1 MDDDILLEEQPRRRR
16 WLALFGSGGRL
27 RRYSWRALLG
37 LVVLLLLYYPIGC
50 LWRHKIDDNP
60 AFGPGEVPPGASRAI
75 AVAAALIDREVD
87 QHGWPANDPWFYP
100 DAPLDN
106 MPNYQ
111 QGIISALARFMLEMT
126 DQIGRTRGSSQ
137 ADADLQTAAGQL
149 QLPGTKWL
157 WDWRVS
163 IWPSATAE
171 AQYRAAREALLSYN
185 GRLASGNAV
194 FERRADNL
202 LGTLD
207 RIAADLGSASAV
219 LEQRIETHSGDLIDF
234 QADDTFYNVK
244 GRLYAYGLLM
254 RELGQDF
261 AQVIAEREL
270 KPVWDQTVDNMMEAA
285 QLQPWFVVNGAP
297 DSQFFPSH
305 LASQGF
311 FLLRARTQLREITN
325 ILLK

>member
-1 MDDDILLEEQPRRRR
+1 MDDDILLDEQPRRRR
-16 WLALFGSGGRL
+16 WVALFGSGGRL
-27 RRYSWRALLG
+27 RRYGWRALLV
-37 LVVLLLLYYPIGC
+37 LVVLALLYYPIGC

-60 AFGPGEVPPGASRAI
+60 AFGPGEIAPGASRAI

-111 QGIISALARFMLEMT
+111 QGIISALARFTLEMT
-126 DQIGRTRGSSQ
+126 DQIGRSRGSSQ

-171 AQYRAAREALLSYN
+171 AQYRAARQALLNYN
-185 GRLASGNAV
+185 NRLAAGNAV

-207 RIAADLGSASAV
+207 RIGADLGSASAV

-234 QADDTFYNVK
+234 QADDIFYNTK
-244 GRLYAYGLLM
+244 GRLYAYALLL

-261 AQVIAEREL
+261 APVIKERDLEV
-270 KPVWDQTVDNMMEAA
+270 VWNQTVDNMILAA
-285 QLQPWFVVNGAP
+285 RLQPWFVVNGAP